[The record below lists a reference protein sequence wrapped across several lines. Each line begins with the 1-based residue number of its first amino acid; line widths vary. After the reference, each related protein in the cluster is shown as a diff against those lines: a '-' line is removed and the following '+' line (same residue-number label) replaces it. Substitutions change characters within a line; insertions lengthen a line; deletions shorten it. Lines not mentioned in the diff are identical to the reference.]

1 MTVYFIG
8 AGPGAPE
15 RCQEKCRALFRFG
28 NATTQKKG
36 APA

>member
-15 RCQEKCRALFRFG
+15 SCQEKWAPLFRFG
-28 NATTQKKG
+28 STTTKDKG
-36 APA
+36 AQI